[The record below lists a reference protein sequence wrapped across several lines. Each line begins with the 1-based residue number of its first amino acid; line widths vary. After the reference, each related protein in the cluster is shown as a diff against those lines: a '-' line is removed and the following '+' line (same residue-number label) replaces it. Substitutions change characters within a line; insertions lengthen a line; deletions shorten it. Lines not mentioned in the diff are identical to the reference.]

1 MTAEDVQARLH
12 AARERQRQRSHAARI
27 LTVLGGGL
35 VGLLGA
41 MLLLPL
47 PELGLPLLLV
57 GLRVLA
63 LEYEWAA
70 RAYVPVARLWQRLK
84 ALSIRWKIAIAAL
97 AVLAVGAI
105 VWWVSGGA

>member
-1 MTAEDVQARLH
+1 MTAENVRARLQ
-12 AARERQRQRSHAARI
+12 AARERQRQRSRTARI

-41 MLLLPL
+41 VLLLPL

-70 RAYVPVARLWQRLK
+70 RAYVPVARLWERLK
-84 ALSIRWKIAIAAL
+84 ALSIRWKAAIAVV
-97 AVLAVGAI
+97 AVVCVGGI
-105 VWWVSGGA
+105 VWWLA

>member
-1 MTAEDVQARLH
+1 VTAEDVRGRLQ

-41 MLLLPL
+41 VLLLPL

-70 RAYVPVARLWQRLK
+70 RAYVPVARLWERLK
-84 ALSIRWKIAIAAL
+84 ALSIRWKAAIAAI
-97 AVLAVGAI
+97 AVLCVGGI
-105 VWWVSGGA
+105 VWWLA

>member
-1 MTAEDVQARLH
+1 MTAENVRARLQ
-12 AARERQRQRSHAARI
+12 AARERQRQRSRTARI

-41 MLLLPL
+41 VLLLPL
-47 PELGLPLLLV
+47 PELGLPLLLA

-70 RAYVPVARLWQRLK
+70 RAYVAVARLWERLK
-84 ALSIRWKIAIAAL
+84 ALSIRWKIAFAAV
-97 AVLAVGAI
+97 AGFAVGAI
-105 VWWVSGGA
+105 VWWLV

>member
-1 MTAEDVQARLH
+1 MTAESVRARLR
-12 AARERQRQRSHAARI
+12 AARERQRQRSLAARI

-35 VGLLGA
+35 VGLVGA
-41 MLLLPL
+41 VLLLPL

-63 LEYEWAA
+63 LEYEWAE

-84 ALSIRWKIAIAAL
+84 ALSARWKIAIAAV
-97 AVLAVGAI
+97 AVVCVGGI
-105 VWWVSGGA
+105 VWWLA

>member
-1 MTAEDVQARLH
+1 MTAESVPARLQ
-12 AARERQRQRSHAARI
+12 AARERQRQRSRAARV

-41 MLLLPL
+41 VLLLPL

-63 LEYEWAA
+63 LEYEWAE

-84 ALSIRWKIAIAAL
+84 ALSTRWKVAIAAC

-105 VWWVSGGA
+105 VWWLA

>member
-1 MTAEDVQARLH
+1 VTAESVRARLR
-12 AARERQRQRSHAARI
+12 AARERQRQRSLAARI

-35 VGLLGA
+35 VGLVGA
-41 MLLLPL
+41 VLLLPL

-63 LEYEWAA
+63 LEYEWAE

-84 ALSIRWKIAIAAL
+84 ALAARWKIAIAAV
-97 AVLAVGAI
+97 AVVCVGGI
-105 VWWVSGGA
+105 VWWLA